1 MKDITGP
8 VVVLYADVSG
18 STRLYEQFGDKIARA
33 DVAVCL
39 EILTGAANEMD
50 GEILKSIG
58 DEIMCL
64 FPNPVKAAL
73 AATNMQTELREAG
86 EDGKFQSGSLRIKI
100 GWHYGPAFEEH
111 GDLLGEAPTVAQQII
126 KLAKADEVLT
136 SGQALAK
143 LPPELRMTAHRI
155 NRIRSEVSGD
165 EIEVFVLPWEE
176 GEDVTRMSDGAAPTR
191 QAPDNTLVL
200 EHGGR
205 SYKLDPARGQV
216 RIGRSPDNDMVVEG
230 KYTSRHHAVIIARHG
245 RYHLRDE
252 SVNGTVV
259 VGDDGRQTKLRREEG
274 VLPASG
280 TIGFGGPPE
289 DDPPAAVRFRCD

>member
-1 MKDITGP
+1 MKDIKGP
-8 VVVLYADVSG
+8 VVVLFADVSG

-39 EILTGAANEMD
+39 EILTQAANEMG

-73 AATNMQTELREAG
+73 AATNMQTELREAS
-86 EDGKFQSGSLRIKI
+86 EDGRFQSGTLRIKI
-100 GWHYGPAFEEH
+100 GWHFGPAFQEH
-111 GDLLGEAPTVAQQII
+111 GDLLGEAPDVAQQII

-155 NRIRSEVSGD
+155 NRIRAEGSGE
-165 EIEVFVLPWEE
+165 EIDVYVLPWEE
-176 GEDVTRMSDGAAPTR
+176 GEDVTRMSDGIAP
-191 QAPDNTLVL
+191 QEAPESKLVL
-200 EHGGR
+200 EHDGR
-205 SYKLDPARGQV
+205 TYKLDEARGQLRV
-216 RIGRSPDNDMVVEG
+216 GRAANNDLIVDG
-230 KYTSRHHAVIIARHG
+230 KYTSRHHAVLIARHG
-245 RYHLRDE
+245 RFHLRDE
-252 SVNGTVV
+252 SVNGTVI
-259 VGDDGRQTKLRREEG
+259 VGDDGRETKLRREEG
-274 VLPASG
+274 MLSGSG